1 MGQAIEAA
9 ATVTSVASPRRRGAL
24 RLADAAATRCLRRAG
39 RSPGELDLLINV
51 GNYRDRNLAEPALVA
66 LVQEDVHAN
75 PGHPPVP
82 GRHGT
87 FSFDVGNGG
96 CGPLT
101 ALHLVRGFVESGAV
115 DLGMVV
121 ASDSPPRARDRHR
134 FPYQASGGALLVRQV
149 DDDAGF
155 EEFRFAT
162 FPEYADLCD
171 GRLVWRPARSRA
183 RNGRLP
189 RRAGAHVLEVDL
201 RPGYA
206 ERARECAAEVATDLL
221 CSTRTA
227 VPAVDLLVATHG
239 PGFADALAGRLGVD
253 PARVAH
259 VPTELERAHTVEP
272 AAAVD
277 AAMRSGSWDRSAT
290 VLFVAAGAG
299 ITVGAALYRQRP
311 CWPHA

>member
-1 MGQAIEAA
+1 M
-9 ATVTSVASPRRRGAL
+9 TSAASPRRRSAR

-39 RSPGELDLLINV
+39 RSPGELDLLVNV

-115 DLGMVV
+115 ELGMVV
-121 ASDSPPRARDRHR
+121 ASDSPPHRRDRRR
-134 FPYQASGGALLVRQV
+134 FPYQAGGGALLVRRV
-149 DDDAGF
+149 DDGAGF
-155 EEFRFAT
+155 EAFRFAT

-171 GRLVWRPARSRA
+171 GRLVWRPSRPRP
-183 RNGRLP
+183 RNGRIP
-189 RRAGAHVLEVDL
+189 HRAGEHVLQVDL

-206 ERARECAAEVATDLL
+206 KRACGCAAEVAADLL
-221 CSTRTA
+221 CSSGTA
-227 VPAVDLLVATHG
+227 VRDVDLLVATHG
-239 PGFADALAGRLGVD
+239 PGFADALAGRLGID
-253 PARVAH
+253 QARVAH
-259 VPTELERAHTVEP
+259 VPTELERSHTVES

-277 AAMRSGSWDRSAT
+277 AAMRSGAWERSAT

-311 CWPHA
+311 DWPRA